1 MASGD
6 SSTSICNIALIA
18 LGEDPITDVSD
29 NNKRAILCKAR
40 YDDIRR
46 FCLRTHV
53 WNFAKKQAQIAA
65 DPVAPLFD
73 WTSRYAIPADF
84 IRFYREGGD
93 QGDMSIWNVQQGF
106 IYANTTG
113 ALDVLYI
120 YDVQDPTQFDPAFVH
135 VLAYNIASE
144 LGFPLTQNTARVQM
158 ALQQM
163 AGKNDIAR
171 FAGAQENAPREWD
184 VDVLLRSRN

>member
-6 SSTSICNIALIA
+6 SSVSICNIALIA
-18 LGEDPITDVSD
+18 LGEDPITALSE
-29 NNKRAILCKAR
+29 NNKRAILCNAR

-73 WTSRYAIPADF
+73 WTSRYAIPSDF
-84 IRFYREGGD
+84 IRFYKEGGD
-93 QGDMSIWNVQQGF
+93 QADLAIWNVQQGY

-113 ALDVLYI
+113 ALDITYI
-120 YDVQDPTQFDPAFVH
+120 YDVQDPAQFDSAFVH

-144 LGFPLTQNTARVQM
+144 LGFSLTQNTSRVQI

-163 AGKNDIAR
+163 SGKVDIAR

-184 VDVLLRSRN
+184 VDVLLRSRR